1 MAPILRKGRLL
12 GVPPMDV
19 VLAVVLLVAAVG
31 GLLTREIHET
41 PWTVTVPVAVVTS
54 LSLLGRTRWPLVAAV
69 VTAVANVAQAV
80 WADQPPGSVV
90 SLVVILLLAYGV
102 GVECEEALAACGL
115 AVLLLSSYFTDWR
128 EGGSDYVFIT
138 VLLGGSW
145 LLGRAVRTWRTRAT
159 TAEQHQRDVA
169 KLAVAEE
176 RTRIARELHDVVAHG
191 LSVIAVQA
199 DAAEAALERDPA
211 LAGEPL
217 RAIRTS
223 ARDALSDMRQLLEV
237 LRTEGSDER
246 APARGLADL
255 PRLVEGMRAS
265 GLPLEAEIRV
275 AEDVPAGLSLTI
287 FRIPQ
292 EGLTNVRTHAGAVPT
307 HLEVVG
313 EAGEVRV
320 RVANEAGAPL
330 PAEQG
335 GGLRGH
341 GLIGVRERVRAAGG
355 TVTAGPT
362 AAGGFEIDVVLP
374 LGGSS

>member
-1 MAPILRKGRLL
+1 
-12 GVPPMDV
+12 MDV

-69 VTAVANVAQAV
+69 VAAVANVAQAV

-287 FRIPQ
+287 FRIAQ